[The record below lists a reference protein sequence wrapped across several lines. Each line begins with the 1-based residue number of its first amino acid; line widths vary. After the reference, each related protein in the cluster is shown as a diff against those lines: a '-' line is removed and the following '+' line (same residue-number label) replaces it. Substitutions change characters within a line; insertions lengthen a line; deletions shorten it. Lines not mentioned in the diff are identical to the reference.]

1 MKTNLKAVNC
11 SVDSW
16 ENQVLAEVQNIVHP
30 QPIVAQ
36 PSAVLHEDEATE
48 EGDPA
53 VRDPLLLLSA
63 L

>member
-1 MKTNLKAVNC
+1 M
-11 SVDSW
+11 
-16 ENQVLAEVQNIVHP
+16 LAEVQKIVHP
-30 QPIVAQ
+30 QPSVAQ